1 MGAPLK
7 PSKSA
12 AEVRLAHVSVTNQV
26 AVNPGGR
33 PGYRLK
39 GRPEGEE
46 VESDD
51 DDDDNQTLGLDQMSK
66 SVAQRRLEALAQN
79 VTKIA
84 RPLSQPY
91 FPPSQPASRPG
102 DQKAAPSA
110 EFFVRQQSR
119 EFSGYAD
126 DFLSRPQAVPM
137 AVPHPYNLPPPR
149 PPQTPRTTRRVMMA
163 NEMSESLRRNLLWER
178 QLSKR
183 MLGNFNRHR
192 TERDDEVER
201 QRRELTRT
209 RSWANE
215 YHAAGW

>member
-1 MGAPLK
+1 M
-7 PSKSA
+7 
-12 AEVRLAHVSVTNQV
+12 RLAQVSVTNQV
-26 AVNPGGR
+26 AINPGGR
-33 PGYRLK
+33 PGYRLG

-51 DDDDNQTLGLDQMSK
+51 DDDDGDGNQTLGLEEMSK
-66 SVAQRRLEALAQN
+66 SVAQRRLETLAQN
-79 VTKIA
+79 VTRAA
-84 RPLSQPY
+84 RPPHPY
-91 FPPSQPASRPG
+91 FSSLQQASRPG
-102 DQKAAPSA
+102 DQRDTPSA

-119 EFSGYAD
+119 EFNGYAD
-126 DFLSRPQAVPM
+126 DFVSRPQAVPM
-137 AVPHPYNLPPPR
+137 VLPHPYNLPPPP

-163 NEMSESLRRNLLWER
+163 SEMSESLRRNLLWER

-192 TERDDEVER
+192 VERDDEVER